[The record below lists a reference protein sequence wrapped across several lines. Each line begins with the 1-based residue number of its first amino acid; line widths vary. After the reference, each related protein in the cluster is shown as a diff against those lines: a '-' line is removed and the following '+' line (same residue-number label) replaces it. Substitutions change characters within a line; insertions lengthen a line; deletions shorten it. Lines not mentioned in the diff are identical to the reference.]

1 MKKLVLTVAAVF
13 AFGFAN
19 AQETKFGVK
28 AGLNL
33 ANVNG
38 DDVSDNSSRLSF
50 HVGGF
55 AEIKLDDKFA
65 IQPELVYSVQGTK
78 IDVGASEDLVYDLQ
92 YINVPVMAKYYATEQ
107 LSLEVGPQIGFLTS
121 AKAKFDG
128 DSQDIKDTLKS
139 TDFGVNF
146 GAGYNFTENI
156 SAGLRYNLGLSNIAD
171 ADGADVKNSVLS
183 LSVGYKF

>member
-1 MKKLVLTVAAVF
+1 MKKLLLTAAAVF
-13 AFGFAN
+13 AFSFAN

-33 ANVNG
+33 ANLSG
-38 DDVSDNSSRLSF
+38 DVDNNSSRLSF
-50 HVGGF
+50 QVGGF
-55 AEIKLDDKFA
+55 AEFKLSDKFA
-65 IQPELVYSVQGTK
+65 IQPELLYSAQGTK
-78 IDVGASEDLVYDLQ
+78 LDVGASEDVVLALD
-92 YINVPVMAKYYATEQ
+92 YINIPVMAKYFATEK

-128 DSQDIKDTLKS
+128 ESEDIKDGLKS

-146 GAGYNFTENI
+146 GLGYNFTENI

-171 ADGADVKNSVLS
+171 DDNADLKNGVFA